1 MMRLIVLGLLCST
14 GCAPATTK
22 PAEISAMKSTKNATE
37 NQQMKWECFYIDG
50 SNNEFYFYRNDGKI
64 HFRYDPIQPMM
75 SSSGVYSGGTAK
87 EGVLTPEQ
95 AQTLESQ
102 LKYWSETTGAHVERR
117 IKGVGSFRMVDGDT
131 ERLFL
136 IPESQLKELN
146 VLLKPLRP

>member
-1 MMRLIVLGLLCST
+1 MIRMILGLMYST

-75 SSSGVYSGGTAK
+75 SSSGVYSGGSAK